1 MDNPA
6 VADALFTDS
15 DKPGIELHID
25 KHTMSRHRV
34 NFMSTGLSAESLRGI
49 TNFVITAKSTS
60 FTEAAEQL
68 GITKSAVG
76 KSVARLEERLGTRLF
91 HRSTRKLSL
100 TSDGEAYLTSCL
112 SALEILD
119 SAENTLSR
127 RQENPAGTVRIDMP
141 ASFGRNLMMPVLIEM
156 MTRYPALRLALTFN
170 DRLIDPV
177 EEGVD
182 LVLRLGELQ
191 STDELIARRLSR
203 QRLILCATPAY
214 LEQYGLPADMEDL
227 KSHYC
232 IMGYRRGAPLAWRLR
247 KVGEREVKFI
257 SPAAHQISDGDAMIQ
272 ACLAGVGIAQFPE
285 SMVNSHIAAGN
296 LISVMADHAP
306 IPVELNVIWPRTRH
320 LIPRVRLI
328 VDELLKKA
336 GEGYFGTLK

>member
-1 MDNPA
+1 M
-6 VADALFTDS
+6 
-15 DKPGIELHID
+15 
-25 KHTMSRHRV
+25 
-34 NFMSTGLSAESLRGI
+34 
-49 TNFVITAKSTS
+49 
-60 FTEAAEQL
+60 

-127 RQENPAGTVRIDMP
+127 RQDNPAGTVRIDMP
-141 ASFGRNLMMPVLIEM
+141 ASFGRNLMMPVLLEVM
-156 MTRYPALRLALTFN
+156 NRYPALRLVLTFN

-203 QRLILCATPAY
+203 QRLMLCASPAY
-214 LEQYGLPADMEDL
+214 VERHGQPFDVEAL
-227 KSHYC
+227 KKHCC

-247 KVGEREVKFI
+247 PAGERELKFI
-257 SPAAHQISDGDAMIQ
+257 SASAHQISDGDAMLQ
-272 ACLAGVGIAQFPE
+272 ACLAGAGIAQFPE
-285 SMVNSHIAAGN
+285 SMVNSHIDEGRLVA
-296 LISVMADHAP
+296 VMPDHM
-306 IPVELNVIWPRTRH
+306 PVPVGLNVVWPRTRH
-320 LIPRVRLI
+320 LIPKVRLI
-328 VDELLKKA
+328 VDELLSKA
-336 GEGYFGTLK
+336 EKGYFGTLK

>member
-1 MDNPA
+1 
-6 VADALFTDS
+6 
-15 DKPGIELHID
+15 
-25 KHTMSRHRV
+25 
-34 NFMSTGLSAESLRGI
+34 MSTGFTAESLRGI
-49 TNFVITAKSTS
+49 TTFVTTARSSS

-127 RQENPAGTVRIDMP
+127 RQDNPAGTVRIDMP
-141 ASFGRNLMMPVLIEM
+141 ASFGRNLMMPVLLEVM
-156 MTRYPALRLALTFN
+156 NLYPALRLVLTFN

-191 STDELIARRLSR
+191 STDELIARRLSL
-203 QRLILCATPAY
+203 QRLMLCASPAY
-214 LEQYGLPADMEDL
+214 VERHGKPFDVDAL
-227 KSHYC
+227 KKHCC
-232 IMGYRRGAPLAWRLR
+232 IMGYRRRAPLAWRLR
-247 KVGEREVKFI
+247 PAGERELKFI
-257 SPAAHQISDGDAMIQ
+257 SASAHQISDGDAMLQ
-272 ACLAGVGIAQFPE
+272 ACLAGAGIAQFPE
-285 SMVNSHIAAGN
+285 SMVNSHIDEGRLVA
-296 LISVMADHAP
+296 VMPDHM
-306 IPVELNVIWPRTRH
+306 PVPVGLNVVWPRTRH
-320 LIPRVRLI
+320 LIPKVRLI
-328 VDELLKKA
+328 VDELLSKA
-336 GEGYFGTLK
+336 EKGYFGTLK

>member
-1 MDNPA
+1 
-6 VADALFTDS
+6 
-15 DKPGIELHID
+15 
-25 KHTMSRHRV
+25 
-34 NFMSTGLSAESLRGI
+34 MSTELAAESLRGI
-49 TNFVITAKSTS
+49 THFVVTAKSSS

-119 SAENTLSR
+119 SAENSLSR

-141 ASFGRNLMMPVLIEM
+141 ASFGRNLMMPLLLEI

-191 STDELIARRLSR
+191 STDELIARCLSR
-203 QRLILCATPAY
+203 QRLMLCASPVYLAQHGTPDS
-214 LEQYGLPADMEDL
+214 LEAL
-227 KSHYC
+227 KKHC
-232 IMGYRRGAPLAWRLR
+232 GIMGYRRGAPLAWRLR
-247 KVGEREVKFI
+247 AAGERESKFI
-257 SPAAHQISDGDAMIQ
+257 AAASHQISDGDAMLM
-272 ACLAGVGIAQFPE
+272 ACLAGAGIAQFPE
-285 SMVNSHIAAGN
+285 SMVNSHIDAGN
-296 LISVMADHAP
+296 LVAIMADHMP
-306 IPVELNVIWPRTRH
+306 IPVELNVVWPRTRH
-320 LIPRVRLI
+320 LIPKVRII

-336 GEGYFGTLK
+336 GEGYFGELR

>member
-1 MDNPA
+1 
-6 VADALFTDS
+6 
-15 DKPGIELHID
+15 
-25 KHTMSRHRV
+25 
-34 NFMSTGLSAESLRGI
+34 MSTGFTAESLRGI
-49 TNFVITAKSTS
+49 TNFVTTARSSS

-141 ASFGRNLMMPVLIEM
+141 ASFGRNLMMPVLLELM
-156 MTRYPALRLALTFN
+156 NDYPALRLALTFN
-170 DRLIDPV
+170 DRMIDPV

-191 STDELIARRLSR
+191 STNELIARRLSR
-203 QRLILCATPAY
+203 QRLILCASPAY
-214 LEQYGLPADMEDL
+214 VKQHGTPDDTEAL
-227 KSHYC
+227 KGHCC
-232 IMGYRRGAPLAWRLR
+232 IMGYRRGAPLAWRLCPA
-247 KVGEREVKFI
+247 GEREIKFI
-257 SPAAHQISDGDAMIQ
+257 SASAHQISDGDAMLQ
-272 ACLAGVGIAQFPE
+272 ACLAGAGIAQFPE
-285 SMVNSHIAAGN
+285 SMVNSHIGEGRLVA
-296 LISVMADHAP
+296 VMPDHIPA
-306 IPVELNVIWPRTRH
+306 PVELNVIWPRTKH

-336 GEGYFGTLK
+336 SEGYFGTLR

>member
-1 MDNPA
+1 
-6 VADALFTDS
+6 
-15 DKPGIELHID
+15 
-25 KHTMSRHRV
+25 
-34 NFMSTGLSAESLRGI
+34 MSTGFTAESLRGI
-49 TNFVITAKSTS
+49 TNFVITAKSSS

-127 RQENPAGTVRIDMP
+127 RQDNPAGTVRIDMP
-141 ASFGRNLMMPVLIEM
+141 ASFGRSLMIPILLEM
-156 MTRYPALRLALTFN
+156 ITRYPDLRLALTFN

-191 STDELIARRLSR
+191 NTDELIARRLSR
-203 QRLILCATPAY
+203 QRLILCASPAY
-214 LEQYGLPADMEDL
+214 LEKHGLPADTEAL
-227 KSHYC
+227 RKHCC

-247 KVGEREVKFI
+247 PAGEREIKFI
-257 SPAAHQISDGDAMIQ
+257 SATAHQISDGDAMLQ
-272 ACLAGVGIAQFPE
+272 LCLAGAGIAQFPE
-285 SMVNSHIAAGN
+285 SMVSSHITTGG
-296 LISVMADHAP
+296 LISVLADHTP
-306 IPVELNVIWPRTRH
+306 FPVELNIIWPRTRH

-336 GEGYFGTLK
+336 GEGYFGNLR

>member
-1 MDNPA
+1 M
-6 VADALFTDS
+6 
-15 DKPGIELHID
+15 
-25 KHTMSRHRV
+25 
-34 NFMSTGLSAESLRGI
+34 
-49 TNFVITAKSTS
+49 
-60 FTEAAEQL
+60 
-68 GITKSAVG
+68 
-76 KSVARLEERLGTRLF
+76 GTRLF

-127 RQENPAGTVRIDMP
+127 RQENPTGTVRIDMP

-203 QRLILCATPAY
+203 QRLILCASPAY
-214 LEQYGLPADMEDL
+214 LERHGLPADIEDL

-232 IMGYRRGAPLAWRLR
+232 VMGYRRGAPLAWRLR
-247 KVGEREVKFI
+247 KAGEREVKFI
-257 SPAAHQISDGDAMIQ
+257 SATAHQISDGDAMIQ

-285 SMVNSHIAAGN
+285 SMVNSHIAAGS
-296 LISVMADHAP
+296 LISLMADHTP

-336 GEGYFGTLK
+336 GEGYFGTLR

>member
-1 MDNPA
+1 
-6 VADALFTDS
+6 
-15 DKPGIELHID
+15 
-25 KHTMSRHRV
+25 
-34 NFMSTGLSAESLRGI
+34 MSTGFTAESLRGI
-49 TNFVITAKSTS
+49 TTFVTTARSSS

-127 RQENPAGTVRIDMP
+127 RQDNPAGTVRIDMP
-141 ASFGRNLMMPVLIEM
+141 ASFGRNLMMPVLLEVM
-156 MTRYPALRLALTFN
+156 NRYPALRLVLTFN

-203 QRLILCATPAY
+203 QRLMLCASPAY
-214 LEQYGLPADMEDL
+214 VERHGQPFDVEALKKTLLHYGVPA
-227 KSHYC
+227 
-232 IMGYRRGAPLAWRLR
+232 GGT
-247 KVGEREVKFI
+247 
-257 SPAAHQISDGDAMIQ
+257 
-272 ACLAGVGIAQFPE
+272 ACLAAAASRG
-285 SMVNSHIAAGN
+285 AGN
-296 LISVMADHAP
+296 KVYLGLGTPDKRRRRHASGLP
-306 IPVELNVIWPRTRH
+306 GRGRYCPVSGI
-320 LIPRVRLI
+320 
-328 VDELLKKA
+328 D
-336 GEGYFGTLK
+336 GEQPY

>member
-1 MDNPA
+1 
-6 VADALFTDS
+6 
-15 DKPGIELHID
+15 
-25 KHTMSRHRV
+25 
-34 NFMSTGLSAESLRGI
+34 MSTGFTAESLRGI
-49 TNFVITAKSTS
+49 THFVITAKSNS

-127 RQENPAGTVRIDMP
+127 RQDNPAGTVRIDMP
-141 ASFGRNLMMPVLIEM
+141 ASFGRNLMMPVLLDI
-156 MTRYPALRLALTFN
+156 TRRFPALRLALTFN

-203 QRLILCATPAY
+203 QRLLLCATPAY
-214 LEQYGLPADMEDL
+214 LEQHGIPTDTEML
-227 KSHYC
+227 KKHCC
-232 IMGYRRGAPLAWRLR
+232 IMGYRRGAPLAWRF
-247 KVGEREVKFI
+247 KPADEREIRFI
-257 SPAAHQISDGDAMIQ
+257 SAAAHQISDGDAMLM
-272 ACLAGVGIAQFPE
+272 ACLAGAGIAQFPE
-285 SMVNSHIAAGN
+285 SMVNNHLDAGT
-296 LISVMADHAP
+296 LVTLMADHTP
-306 IPVELNVIWPRTRH
+306 VPVELNVVWPRTRH
-320 LIPRVRLI
+320 LIPKVRLI
-328 VDELLKKA
+328 VDELLRKA
-336 GEGYFGTLK
+336 AEGYFGPLK

>member
-1 MDNPA
+1 
-6 VADALFTDS
+6 
-15 DKPGIELHID
+15 
-25 KHTMSRHRV
+25 
-34 NFMSTGLSAESLRGI
+34 MSTGFTAESLRGI
-49 TNFVITAKSTS
+49 TNFVTTARSSS

-100 TSDGEAYLTSCL
+100 TSDGEAYLASCL
-112 SALEILD
+112 SALEIMD

-127 RQENPAGTVRIDMP
+127 RQDNPAGTVRIDMP
-141 ASFGRNLMMPVLIEM
+141 ASFGRNLMMPVLLEL
-156 MTRYPALRLALTFN
+156 MTRHPALRLALTFN

-203 QRLILCATPAY
+203 QRLILCASPAY
-214 LEQYGLPADMEDL
+214 LERHGQPGDIDTL
-227 KSHYC
+227 KKHCC

-247 KVGEREVKFI
+247 PNGEREIKFI
-257 SPAAHQISDGDAMIQ
+257 SGSAHQISDGDAMLQ
-272 ACLAGVGIAQFPE
+272 ACLAGAGIAQFPE
-285 SMVNSHIAAGN
+285 SMVNSHIDEGS
-296 LISVMADHAP
+296 LVSVMPDHMP
-306 IPVELNVIWPRTRH
+306 VPVELNVVWPRTRH
-320 LIPRVRLI
+320 LIPKVRFI
-328 VDELLKKA
+328 VDELLRKA
-336 GEGYFGTLK
+336 GKGYFGTLR

>member
-1 MDNPA
+1 
-6 VADALFTDS
+6 
-15 DKPGIELHID
+15 
-25 KHTMSRHRV
+25 
-34 NFMSTGLSAESLRGI
+34 MSTGFTAESLRGI
-49 TNFVITAKSTS
+49 TTFVTTARSSS

-127 RQENPAGTVRIDMP
+127 RQDNPAGTVRIDMP
-141 ASFGRNLMMPVLIEM
+141 ASFGRNLMMPVLLEVM
-156 MTRYPALRLALTFN
+156 NRFPALRLVLTFN

-203 QRLILCATPAY
+203 QPLMLCASPAY
-214 LEQYGLPADMEDL
+214 VERHGQPFDVDAL
-227 KSHYC
+227 KKHCC

-247 KVGEREVKFI
+247 PAGERELKFI
-257 SPAAHQISDGDAMIQ
+257 SASAHQISDGDAMLQ
-272 ACLAGVGIAQFPE
+272 ACLAGAGIAQFPE
-285 SMVNSHIAAGN
+285 SMVNSHIDEGRLVA
-296 LISVMADHAP
+296 VMPDHM
-306 IPVELNVIWPRTRH
+306 PVPVGLNVVWPRTRH

-328 VDELLKKA
+328 VDELLSKA
-336 GEGYFGTLK
+336 EKGYFGTLK

>member
-1 MDNPA
+1 
-6 VADALFTDS
+6 
-15 DKPGIELHID
+15 
-25 KHTMSRHRV
+25 MSRQRV
-34 NFMSTGLSAESLRGI
+34 NFMSTGFTAESLRGI
-49 TNFVITAKSTS
+49 TTFVTTARSSS

-127 RQENPAGTVRIDMP
+127 RQDNPAGTVRIDMP
-141 ASFGRNLMMPVLIEM
+141 ASFGRNLMMPVLLEVM
-156 MTRYPALRLALTFN
+156 NRYPALRLVLTFN

-203 QRLILCATPAY
+203 QRLMLCASPAY
-214 LEQYGLPADMEDL
+214 VERHSQPFDVEAL
-227 KSHYC
+227 KKHCC

-247 KVGEREVKFI
+247 PAGEREIKFI
-257 SPAAHQISDGDAMIQ
+257 SASAHQISDGDAMLQ
-272 ACLAGVGIAQFPE
+272 ACLAGAGIAQFPE
-285 SMVNSHIAAGN
+285 SMVNSHIDEGRLVA
-296 LISVMADHAP
+296 VMPDHM
-306 IPVELNVIWPRTRH
+306 PVPVGLNVVWPRTRH

-328 VDELLKKA
+328 VDELLSKA
-336 GEGYFGTLK
+336 EKGYFGTLK

>member
-1 MDNPA
+1 
-6 VADALFTDS
+6 
-15 DKPGIELHID
+15 
-25 KHTMSRHRV
+25 
-34 NFMSTGLSAESLRGI
+34 MSTGFTAESLRGI
-49 TNFVITAKSTS
+49 TTFVTTARSSS

-127 RQENPAGTVRIDMP
+127 RQDNPAGTVRIDMP
-141 ASFGRNLMMPVLIEM
+141 ASFGRNLMMPVLLEVM
-156 MTRYPALRLALTFN
+156 NLYPALRLVLTFN

-203 QRLILCATPAY
+203 QRLMLCASPAY
-214 LEQYGLPADMEDL
+214 VERHDQPFDVDAL
-227 KSHYC
+227 KKHCC

-247 KVGEREVKFI
+247 PAGEREIKFI
-257 SPAAHQISDGDAMIQ
+257 SASAHQISDGDAMLQ
-272 ACLAGVGIAQFPE
+272 ACLAGAGIAQFPE
-285 SMVNSHIAAGN
+285 SMVNSHIDEGRLVA
-296 LISVMADHAP
+296 VMPDHM
-306 IPVELNVIWPRTRH
+306 PVPVGLNVVWPRTRH

-328 VDELLKKA
+328 VDELLSKA
-336 GEGYFGTLK
+336 EKGYFGTLK